1 MKAKFAYTVRSVQ
14 APGESTPSL
23 IPVVTSKF
31 SPVDLATV
39 LEKCIDR
46 GLIAGLK
53 ANAAEGI
60 ADGIVEQIAYEFT
73 QGRGVKFGE
82 YFYGRPYLTGQ
93 VSANGNLTS
102 DNKLKVRLYKG
113 AEFKL
118 GISDFSFTFDG
129 SGDTVKVDNIYGNT
143 SAAGGNTYGQIVANS
158 PVVINGKN
166 LFAVGDTVKV
176 VFDSTDGA
184 EHIEVSDFTYA
195 GGNQLVCA
203 WPALTKST
211 YNVKV
216 ERTDAAGTLR
226 MSKYKLVSVIA
237 AVETMVLTNIV
248 DVEQEEGVVD
258 VVTKGT
264 RFNMYGDN
272 IGPFEWE
279 QGTSLLMNATLTVT
293 YTDTNDQTQ
302 TQDILIDAMKS
313 ATQAGGGAYLAIGA
327 GESGWQDNVKASTRP
342 TITYTH
348 TVDGITH
355 RASRSFAL
363 VG

>member
-31 SPVDLATV
+31 SPVDLATI

-46 GLIAGLK
+46 GLVAGLK

-73 QGRGVKFGE
+73 LGRGVKFGE

-93 VSANGNLTS
+93 VGANGNLTS

-113 AEFKL
+113 SEFKL

-143 SAAGGNTYGQIVANS
+143 STAGGNTYGQIVENN

-203 WPALTKST
+203 WPALTKSA

-237 AVETMVLTNIV
+237 VVETMKLTNIV
-248 DVEQEEGVVD
+248 DCEQDAGVVD
-258 VVTKGT
+258 TVTKGT
-264 RFNMYGDN
+264 RMQMYGEN
-272 IGPFEWE
+272 LGTFHWNEGTGQLE
-279 QGTSLLMNATLTVT
+279 QATL
-293 YTDTNDQTQ
+293 YIDYINTNGEAVHR
-302 TQDILIDAMKS
+302 DITTDAMKT
-313 ATQAGGGAYLAIGA
+313 ATETGDGYLAIGP
-327 GESGWQDNVKASTRP
+327 GESLWQDEVKAGTRP
-342 TITYTH
+342 TLTFINLI
-348 TVDGITH
+348 DGVSH